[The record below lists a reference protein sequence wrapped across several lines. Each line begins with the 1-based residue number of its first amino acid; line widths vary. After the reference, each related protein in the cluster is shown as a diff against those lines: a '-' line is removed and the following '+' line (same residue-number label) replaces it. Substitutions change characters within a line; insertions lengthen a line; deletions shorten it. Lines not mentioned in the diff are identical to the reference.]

1 MRKHRV
7 VVKLWLAFIGLIL
20 VILIPLEIALNK
32 LLVDFYATQVTDP
45 LLYHS
50 RQLAVLIG
58 DNPEVIHAATS
69 VGDMVGGEVIVLDSG
84 GKPLPFP
91 GASSALPPPAGVQ
104 QVMGGNVY
112 VGQMEAGSGRS
123 FVVTGVPIPNYGG
136 AVLLLAPAEPLQR
149 SLVLARRYLVLAGA
163 GTLFI
168 GTGLAFMLARQLLQ
182 PIIAIEEATRSIAQ
196 GNLATRVHVTARDE
210 IGQLALAV
218 NQMTVQLED
227 FEKRRREFLANV
239 AHELR
244 TPLSYIQGYT
254 QALVEGLVERQEE
267 RERYQRVVQEEA
279 IRLSHL
285 VNDLMDMA
293 QIDEG
298 QMAFSFEV
306 TDLHA
311 PIEQAT
317 ATVRPS
323 AEKRGVEVVLSL
335 ADARPQ
341 VRADAG
347 RIQQVMFNLL
357 DNSLRHTPPG
367 GQVTVEVA
375 RHEGHVR
382 VSVCDTGPGIDPD
395 LLPVVFER
403 FHKQNSPGRG
413 LGLSIVRSIVRAHGG
428 EVGVHSARGQG
439 ATFWFALPLV
449 RERTHLPEVL
459 TR

>member
-50 RQLAVLIG
+50 RQLAQLIG
-58 DNPEVIHAATS
+58 EDVRTIHAATS
-69 VGDMVGGEVIVLDSG
+69 IGDMVGGEVIVLDSSG
-84 GKPLPFP
+84 QPLPFP
-91 GASSALPPPAGVQ
+91 GASSAAPPRAGVE
-104 QVMGGNVY
+104 QVLRGGIY
-112 VGQMEAGSGRS
+112 VGQTEFDEGRA

-149 SLVLARRYLVLAGA
+149 SLVLARRYLILAGL
-163 GTLFI
+163 GTLLI
-168 GTGLAFMLARQLLQ
+168 GTGLAFMLARELLR

-218 NQMTVQLED
+218 NQMTGQLED

-244 TPLSYIQGYT
+244 TPLSYIRGYT
-254 QALVEGLVERQEE
+254 QALVEGIVERPEE
-267 RERYQRVVQEEA
+267 RERYQRIVQEEA
-279 IRLSHL
+279 LRLGHL
-285 VNDLMDMA
+285 VNDLMDLA

-298 QMAFSFEV
+298 QMAFAFEEI
-306 TDLHA
+306 DLSG
-311 PIEQAT
+311 PVEQAT
-317 ATVRPS
+317 ATVRPM
-323 AEKRGVEVVLSL
+323 AEERGVELVLHLPDSG
-335 ADARPQ
+335 PP

-347 RIQQVMFNLL
+347 RIQQAVFNLL

-367 GQVTVEVA
+367 GRVTVEVA
-375 RHEGHVR
+375 NKDNQVR
-382 VSVCDTGPGIDPD
+382 VSVSDTGPGIDPD

-428 EVGVHSARGQG
+428 EVGVRSAFGQG
-439 ATFWFALPLV
+439 ATFWFLLPV
-449 RERTHLPEVL
+449 TDERA
-459 TR
+459 